1 MVLDIVIFVFVFLVL
16 VAAEAGLPVWVLFFL
31 IGMAYWRIRRFSEQ
45 EDELSKLERRIQD
58 LESKP
63 QGVSSAELSKLT
75 ARIYA
80 AEQELQQFREEIR
93 GEAAPAKPA
102 TAPVPVA

>member
-16 VAAEAGLPVWVLFFL
+16 AAAEAGLPVWVLFFL
-31 IGMAYWRIRRFSEQ
+31 LGMAYWRMRRFSDQ
-45 EDELSKLERRIQD
+45 TNELSKLERRLQD

-63 QGVSSAELSKLT
+63 QGVSPEELSKLT

-80 AEQELQQFREEIR
+80 AEQELKQVR
-93 GEAAPAKPA
+93 
-102 TAPVPVA
+102 